1 MRMKPFVQMKIKWKK
16 LKLTRC
22 SLFVNEQHP
31 FLIATSDFL
40 TACDYCGLGCDEVK
54 CPIFMNNW
62 RNTMEK
68 NASLEKGDGVF
79 HLKRYHNYLFQVRKQ
94 LFTVTNRKQCECVV
108 CAIGPHREPQI
119 VTECIYPDLMHWH
132 NVAWSFL
139 KGIYPPRDC
148 GSLLHEEMYL
158 AHEQSQWQWGML
170 LSGST
175 LHWGCYWNQG

>member
-1 MRMKPFVQMKIKWKK
+1 MQ
-16 LKLTRC
+16 
-22 SLFVNEQHP
+22 SLCQW
-31 FLIATSDFL
+31 ATSISK
-40 TACDYCGLGCDEVK
+40 CDVRLSDRMWLLWAWLRWSERPCFHEQLKKHNGKECLL
-54 CPIFMNNW
+54 
-62 RNTMEK
+62 R
-68 NASLEKGDGVF
+68 KGGGGVF
-79 HLKRYHNYLFQVRKQ
+79 HLKRYHNYFFQVRKQ

-108 CAIGPHREPQI
+108 CAISPHKEPQI
-119 VTECIYPDLMHWH
+119 VIECIYPDLKHRH

-148 GSLLHEEMYL
+148 GSLLHKEMYL